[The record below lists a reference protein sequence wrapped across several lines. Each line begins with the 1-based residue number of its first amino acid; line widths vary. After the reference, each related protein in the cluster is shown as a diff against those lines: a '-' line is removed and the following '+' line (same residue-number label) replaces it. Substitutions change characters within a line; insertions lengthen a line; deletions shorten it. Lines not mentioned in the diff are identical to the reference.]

1 MKNFY
6 KIHEIA
12 QLFQLH
18 PDTLRYYEEKGLL
31 APVRGKNG
39 YRMYTI
45 QDICTLNVIRSLR
58 ELDLSAEEI
67 RSFLAHRSIE
77 ETLSLLDREEA
88 LLADK
93 LARLKEAQAE
103 ARQRRQR
110 LERYRSVAFGQVTLS
125 REQPRPYVF
134 LQRELILEKEVDLL
148 LKKLEQQH
156 SDSIKV
162 IGSQTMGAVLDQ
174 QSLEKGVYHHFSSV
188 FFLTTQDQPYDA
200 SLPAGTYAS
209 LFYQG
214 SYERLGQHL
223 HTLSEGIGKLGLTPA
238 AAPLELYHIDTHD
251 TSLEEEYVT
260 QLQVLVQ

>member
-1 MKNFY
+1 MKNYY

-12 QLFQLH
+12 QLFRLH

-31 APVRGKNG
+31 SPVRGENG

-58 ELDLSAEEI
+58 ELDLTGEEI
-67 RSFLAHRSIE
+67 RSFLARRSIE
-77 ETLSLLDREEA
+77 ETLALLDREEA

-93 LARLKEAQAE
+93 LARLLEAQEE

-110 LERYRSVAFGQVTLS
+110 LKRYRNAIPGQVTIQK
-125 REQPRPYVF
+125 EAARPYVF
-134 LQRELILEKEVDLL
+134 LQRDLILEKEVDFL

-156 SDSIKV
+156 SDYIKV
-162 IGSQTMGAVLDQ
+162 IGSQTMGAILDQ
-174 QSLEKGVYHHFSSV
+174 QSLKQGVYNHFSSV
-188 FFLTTQDQPYDA
+188 FFLTPQDQPYDA
-200 SLPAGTYAS
+200 FLPAGTYAS
-209 LFYQG
+209 LFYRG
-214 SYERLGQHL
+214 SYERLREHL
-223 HTLSEGIGKLGLTPA
+223 HTLTEGIQGLGLTPA

-260 QLQVLVQ
+260 QLQVLVH